1 MNEAEANKIFYDKY
15 GMTYQQ
21 LEEVYEFELKGKIK
35 LMEEKE
41 NLIKWLQENINQ
53 DDNGCGEWW
62 VAFPSYMSKEEII
75 NKIKE
80 GIKC

>member
-41 NLIKWLQENINQ
+41 NLIKWLEENINQ

-62 VAFPSYMSKEEII
+62 VGFPSYMSKEEII

>member
-41 NLIKWLQENINQ
+41 NLIKWLEENINQ
-53 DDNGCGEWW
+53 DDNGCGEWC
-62 VAFPSYMSKEEII
+62 KR
-75 NKIKE
+75 
-80 GIKC
+80 

>member
-1 MNEAEANKIFYDKY
+1 MAKSYEI
-15 GMTYQQ
+15 TYH
-21 LEEVYEFELKGKIK
+21 L
-35 LMEEKE
+35 
-41 NLIKWLQENINQ
+41 KWLEENINQ

-75 NKIKE
+75 NKIKD

>member
-1 MNEAEANKIFYDKY
+1 MSEAEANKIFYDKY

-41 NLIKWLQENINQ
+41 NLIKWLEENINQ
-53 DDNGCGEWW
+53 DGNGCGEWW

-75 NKIKE
+75 NKIKD

>member
-41 NLIKWLQENINQ
+41 NLIKWLEENIN
-53 DDNGCGEWW
+53 
-62 VAFPSYMSKEEII
+62 
-75 NKIKE
+75 
-80 GIKC
+80 